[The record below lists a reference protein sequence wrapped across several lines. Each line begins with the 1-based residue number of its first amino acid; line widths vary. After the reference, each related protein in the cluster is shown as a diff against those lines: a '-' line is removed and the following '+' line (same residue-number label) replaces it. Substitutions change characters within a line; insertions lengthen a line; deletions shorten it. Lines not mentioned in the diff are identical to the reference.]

1 MKKAILTFGMMFLAV
16 MAFNVNAQATTAP
29 TSLAIQ
35 IGGAEI
41 SFEKEVHDYGVM
53 EQNGNGQCEF
63 VFTNTGTEP
72 LLITNARGSCGCTV
86 PEWPREPIAP
96 GASSAIKVKY
106 DTKRIGLINKFVT
119 ITSNGE
125 TSTKII
131 RIKGEVKA
139 PAAGA
144 TPIKPVD
151 GPATKG

>member
-1 MKKAILTFGMMFLAV
+1 MLLAV
-16 MAFNVNAQATTAP
+16 IAFNVNAQE
-29 TSLAIQ
+29 AIKV
-35 IGGAEI
+35 GGAEI

-106 DTKRIGLINKFVT
+106 DTKRIGLINKSVT

>member
-1 MKKAILTFGMMFLAV
+1 MKKVILTFGMMLLAV
-16 MAFNVNAQATTAP
+16 MAFEVNAQATATAAK
-29 TSLAIQ
+29 AIQ
-35 IGGAEI
+35 VGGAEI

-106 DTKRIGLINKFVT
+106 DTKRIGLINKSVT